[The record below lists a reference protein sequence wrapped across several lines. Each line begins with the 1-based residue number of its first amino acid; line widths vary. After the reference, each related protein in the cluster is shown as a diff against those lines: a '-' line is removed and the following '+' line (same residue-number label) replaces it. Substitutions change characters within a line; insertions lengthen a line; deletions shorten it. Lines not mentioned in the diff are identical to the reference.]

1 MKSAVWKGRGTVSVD
16 ASEGMVFLPHC
27 QQEPSSAGEVHS
39 ETPVLNKSSS
49 QRITQEGTRQRF

>member
-27 QQEPSSAGEVHS
+27 QQEPRSAGEVHS
-39 ETPVLNKSSS
+39 EAPVLNKIK
-49 QRITQEGTRQRF
+49 RITQEGTRQRV